1 MNKNTNIKER
11 RVLNIPK
18 ESFNTIKEYCNSNS
32 LDMIQWLTNNSLEK
46 INSSLV
52 RKWKLTGLL
61 QFLTPEKEIECAILL
76 EKTGNIIIQNNGE
89 NPSDYQQMV
98 AGTLIP
104 ICRRLYHP
112 DVKISLIPTA
122 EWLYS
127 DYIKWLDSKPIVD
140 STIKEE
146 DKETELCSMYVKKLE
161 TQFI

>member
-76 EKTGNIIIQNNGE
+76 EKTGNIIKHETNMKCPMGSN
-89 NPSDYQQMV
+89 
-98 AGTLIP
+98 
-104 ICRRLYHP
+104 
-112 DVKISLIPTA
+112 
-122 EWLYS
+122 
-127 DYIKWLDSKPIVD
+127 IVVY
-140 STIKEE
+140 E
-146 DKETELCSMYVKKLE
+146 DKLTNTLTEHWPMTGSYFVDITEQRFTDIKNGTYVPKFTL
-161 TQFI
+161 